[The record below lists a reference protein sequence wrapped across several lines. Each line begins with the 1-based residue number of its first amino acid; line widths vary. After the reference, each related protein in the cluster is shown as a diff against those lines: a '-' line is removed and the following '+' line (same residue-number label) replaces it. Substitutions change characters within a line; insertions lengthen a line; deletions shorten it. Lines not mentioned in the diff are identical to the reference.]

1 MSEETK
7 ATRTVK
13 ITNPQGLHVRPADMF
28 VKRAINFQSKIEVIK
43 DNERVD
49 GKSILAIL
57 MLAAEA
63 GTELRLEA
71 VGPDA
76 EAALESLAELV
87 HQNFHED

>member
-28 VKRAINFQSKIEVIK
+28 VKRAITCQSKIEVIK

-57 MLAAEA
+57 MLAADT

-76 EAALESLAELV
+76 EAALDSLAELV
-87 HQNFHED
+87 SQNFHED